1 MEYNNTRGLN
11 SASIISMDFSSFCEC
26 GGGCGCGTGMF
37 GADELGEALDELVE
51 DGREPAVVVEVE
63 RDVFGG

>member
-1 MEYNNTRGLN
+1 
-11 SASIISMDFSSFCEC
+11 
-26 GGGCGCGTGMF
+26 MF